1 MNLIKPTQSL
11 REKIFSPFFMS
22 PWLLWA
28 VVAVGI
34 LFRLEI
40 YLDNPSFWLDE
51 TYVATQ
57 ITSRS
62 FSQIFFNYVLL
73 AGQPES
79 PMLFSILAK
88 LSACIFG
95 NHELALRLVP
105 FFSSSVALVLF
116 AFFLKRYCSSGIA
129 LLAVS
134 LFSFN
139 TNLIYFAAELK
150 TYSGD
155 VLTAVGLLWFLRWSR
170 EEKNVALVLLRG
182 GYVGCLAMLFSN
194 ITLFFLPWMGIL
206 FYWMV
211 KKDPSPRFQRLLAAV
226 VCSWITVFI
235 YLYFSVYNGMTD
247 NHPLVE
253 MWKDLG
259 GFSPKPL
266 LSGGWWFWFVERYVV
281 MARFLLPGVWAII
294 TLALALI
301 GLSRIAEKDVF
312 WAFCLAGPVD
322 LVLLAAIL
330 MKYPFYDRMVL
341 FLAPCFLLCVSEGVK
356 RLWDQRLSRTLAIVL
371 IPVLLAWGVR
381 VSAVNA
387 LNNDEKRIEDNREV
401 LAYLGRYMS
410 PGDQLVFNNEAG
422 FPFMYYFTTDLFK
435 RFRLE
440 AGEAWIEVKF
450 LKILDSESAFKWD
463 GIFFSILEK
472 EIFEGGA
479 YKTSLLQLKQ
489 YPFSGQIRPKVAG
502 GRVWLLLSHFKK
514 PFGEVLDIMDHY
526 GTRIDQFEAK
536 GAGVYLYDM
545 R

>member
-1 MNLIKPTQSL
+1 
-11 REKIFSPFFMS
+11 MS

-28 VVAVGI
+28 VVAIGI

-73 AGQPES
+73 TGQPES

-88 LSACIFG
+88 LSVLIFG

-105 FFSSSVALVLF
+105 FLSSSAALVLF
-116 AFFLKRYCSSGIA
+116 AFFLKRYCSSGVA
-129 LLAVS
+129 LLAVA
-134 LFSFN
+134 LFAFN

-170 EEKNVALVLLRG
+170 EEKNLALVLLRG

-194 ITLFFLPWMGIL
+194 ITLFFLPWLGIL
-206 FYWMV
+206 FYWRV
-211 KKDPSPRFQRLLAAV
+211 KRDPSPRFQRLLVTV
-226 VCSWITVFI
+226 VCSWTIVFL

-253 MWKDLG
+253 MWKHLG

-266 LSGGWWFWFVERYVV
+266 LSGGWWLWLVERYVI
-281 MARFLLPGVWAII
+281 MARFLLPGVWPLI
-294 TLALALI
+294 TLILALV
-301 GLSRIAEKDVF
+301 GLARITEKDAF
-312 WAFCLAGPVD
+312 GAFCLAGPVD

-330 MKYPFYDRMVL
+330 MKYPFYDRMIL
-341 FLAPCFLLCVSEGVK
+341 FLAPCFLLCVSEGV
-356 RLWDQRLSRTLAIVL
+356 RALWDQRLSRTLAIVL
-371 IPVLLAWGVR
+371 IPVLLAWSVR
-381 VSAVNA
+381 ASVMNA
-387 LNNDEKRIEDNREV
+387 RGNDEKHIEDNREV
-401 LAYLGRYMS
+401 FSYLGRHMS
-410 PGDQLVFNNEAG
+410 PGDQLVLNNEAG

-435 RFRLE
+435 RFHLE
-440 AGEAWIEVKF
+440 AGEARIEVKF
-450 LKILDSESAFKWD
+450 LKILDSEKAFRRE
-463 GIFFSILEK
+463 GFFFY
-472 EIFEGGA
+472 IFEKSIFEHGS

-489 YPFSGQIRPKVAG
+489 YPFSDQIRPKLAG
-502 GRVWLLLSHFKK
+502 GRTWILLSHFKK
-514 PFGEVLDIMDHY
+514 SFGEVLDIMDRY
-526 GTRIDQFEAK
+526 GTRIGQFEAK